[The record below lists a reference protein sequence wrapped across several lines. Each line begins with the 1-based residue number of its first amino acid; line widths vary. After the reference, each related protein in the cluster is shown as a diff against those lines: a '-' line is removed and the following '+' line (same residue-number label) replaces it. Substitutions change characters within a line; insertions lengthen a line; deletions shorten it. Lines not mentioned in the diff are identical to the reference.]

1 MSRGHSFSDVPQ
13 GIKQNRQIG
22 LDTAAFWEERSVRK
36 RYVVGRYRQKI
47 EEYAVFVEEIDKTG
61 AIRATRMLLGGFES
75 SADAQS
81 CIDRLSRRDRQA
93 NREAAE

>member
-1 MSRGHSFSDVPQ
+1 M
-13 GIKQNRQIG
+13 
-22 LDTAAFWEERSVRK
+22 RK
-36 RYVVGRYRQKI
+36 RYVVGRYRRKI

-61 AIRATRMLLGGFES
+61 AIRATRMLRAGFNS

-81 CIDRLSRRDRQA
+81 YIDRLSSQDRQG